1 MHYRSIHTFPLEDEQ
16 KEAIQANLKKQLI
29 ITPYLVTPAIVCGI
43 DIAYKGNLA
52 AAVIIAMDHST
63 KEIKEMVYHVDEVSE
78 PYVPGM
84 LAFRELPLILKA
96 WEKLTMDPEVVFF
109 DGNGILH
116 PRRLGIA
123 SHASFFLEKP
133 TVGIAKTYLLG
144 EHKPLASTR
153 GAFEWIKEQEEVI
166 GAIVRTQ
173 TGVKPVYV
181 SIGNYLTLDDA
192 VRLSMEQ
199 VGEISRLPEIV
210 RQADIYSRKILRE
223 YIQSSKTI

>member
-1 MHYRSIHTFPLEDEQ
+1 MHYKSIHTFPVEEEQ
-16 KEAIQANLKKQLI
+16 KVAIQVNLRNQLI
-29 ITPYLVTPAIVCGI
+29 ITPYLVTPTIVCGI

-52 AAVIIAMDHST
+52 AAVIIAMDQST
-63 KEIKEMVYHVDEVSE
+63 KKIKEIVYHVDEVSE

-96 WEKLTMDPEVVFF
+96 WEKLTLDPEVVFF
-109 DGNGILH
+109 DGNGMLH
-116 PRRLGIA
+116 PRRMGIA

-144 EHKPLASTR
+144 DHIALGPGQGE
-153 GAFEWIKEQEEVI
+153 FEYIKDQEEVI

-173 TGVKPVYV
+173 TEVKPVYV

-192 VRLSMEQ
+192 IRLSMEQ
-199 VGEISRLPEIV
+199 VGKISRLPEIV
-210 RQADIYSRKILRE
+210 RQADTYSRKVLRE